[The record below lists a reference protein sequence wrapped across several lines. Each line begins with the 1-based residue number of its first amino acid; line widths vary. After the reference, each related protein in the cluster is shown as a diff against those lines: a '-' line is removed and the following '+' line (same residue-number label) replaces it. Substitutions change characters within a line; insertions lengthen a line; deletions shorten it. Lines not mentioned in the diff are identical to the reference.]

1 MWKVMSKNGTKQTLR
16 AKKMT
21 KHSLRLARQENMHAP
36 PPSRNVRGTRGVGGL
51 WVARCL
57 NAAAEFMVVMPI
69 KLKTST
75 LGRTRG

>member
-1 MWKVMSKNGTKQTLR
+1 MWKVMSRNGTKQTLR

-21 KHSLRLARQENMHAP
+21 KHSLRLARRENMHAP
-36 PPSRNVRGTRGVGGL
+36 PPSRNVRGTRGVGG
-51 WVARCL
+51 ARCL

>member
-21 KHSLRLARQENMHAP
+21 KHSLRLARRENMHAP
-36 PPSRNVRGTRGVGGL
+36 PPSRNVRGYGVSGGL

-57 NAAAEFMVVMPI
+57 NAAAEFMVAMPI
-69 KLKTST
+69 KLNTST